1 MEEIVKPVLLPM
13 MISDF
18 IRRKDSQ
25 TAIVLQD
32 DILTQCMERML
43 AIKTQ
48 SVQLDMPVV
57 R

>member
-1 MEEIVKPVLLPM
+1 MEETVKPVLLPM

-18 IRRKDSQ
+18 IRRKDSP

-43 AIKTQ
+43 VIKTQ
-48 SVQLDMPVV
+48 LVQLDTPVV
-57 R
+57 W